1 MTHRVTLDVPVTGTN
16 YGMPYVSSI
25 DADGTVAIT
34 NDGASRV
41 TWSGVQIDHTP
52 EPGTSGTATMGVYKQ
67 SDNALIAQVNTTGTI
82 YLYYPNNA
90 EYANANLLSNQG
102 ICEWDTYYY
111 INVAPNNPSQRREN
125 IAIRKITTTTTP

>member
-1 MTHRVTLDVPVTGTN
+1 MTHRVTLDVPVTGIN
-16 YGMPYVSSI
+16 YGIPYVSSI

-34 NDGASRV
+34 DDGTSRV

-52 EPGTSGTATMGVYKQ
+52 EPGTSGNATMGVYKQ
-67 SDNALIAQVNTTGTI
+67 SNNALIAQVNTTGTI

-102 ICEWDTYYY
+102 ICEWDTHYY
-111 INVAPNNPSQRREN
+111 INVVPNTPSQRREN